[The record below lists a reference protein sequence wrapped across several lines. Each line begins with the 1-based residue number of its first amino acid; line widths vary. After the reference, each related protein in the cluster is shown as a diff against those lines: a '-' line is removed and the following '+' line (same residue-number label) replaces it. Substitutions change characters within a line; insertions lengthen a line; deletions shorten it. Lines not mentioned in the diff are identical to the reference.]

1 MLATF
6 IIKRHFCGTD
16 VKLYVDL
23 QDKTA
28 QLTVTHKRII
38 QRVETLQPWDWQHV
52 ITPEKAEEWLSRPMG
67 ERGNATEYLH
77 WLASTGRL
85 KPETVD
91 VGNGSHVS

>member
-23 QDKTA
+23 EAKEA
-28 QLTVTHKRII
+28 ELTVCHKRII
-38 QRVETLQPWDWQHV
+38 KRIETLQPWDWQHV
-52 ITPEKAEEWLSRPMG
+52 TTPEKADRWLSRPMG
-67 ERGNATEYLH
+67 ERGNAIEHLH

-85 KPETVD
+85 KPETV
-91 VGNGSHVS
+91 GHG